1 MTAAVRIDFVSDIS
15 CPWCIIG
22 LQGLE
27 EALARVAGEIE
38 AEITFRPFE
47 LNRDMVPGGENMG
60 DHITRKIG
68 STREQSAQMRQTI
81 TERAAATGFTINFS
95 DDTRIYNTFDAHRL
109 LHWAAQKSAEKQR
122 ALKHALFDAHFTRG
136 EAMDDSDTLVAIVEK
151 AGLDGAEARDVL
163 TSGRYEAE
171 VRQEESLWRSRG
183 INSVPAIILNQK
195 YLVSG
200 GQPAEAFEEALRT
213 IAAETVAS

>member
-1 MTAAVRIDFVSDIS
+1 MTTAVRIDFVSDIS

-27 EALARVAGEIE
+27 AALARVAGEIE

-47 LNRDMVPGGENMG
+47 LNPDMAPGGENMG

-95 DDTRIYNTFDAHRL
+95 DDTRVYNTFDAHRL
-109 LHWAAQKSAEKQR
+109 LHWAAQESPEKQR
-122 ALKHALFDAHFTRG
+122 ALKHALFGAHFTRG
-136 EAMDDSDTLVAIVEK
+136 EAMDDSDTLVAIAEK

-171 VRQEESLWRSRG
+171 VRQEEALWRSRG

-195 YLVSG
+195 YLISG
-200 GQPAEAFEEALRT
+200 GQPADAFEEALRT

>member
-1 MTAAVRIDFVSDIS
+1 MTIAVRIDFVSDIS

-47 LNRDMVPGGENMG
+47 LNPDMAPGGENMG
-60 DHITRKIG
+60 DHIIRKIG

-109 LHWAAQKSAEKQR
+109 LHWAAQESPEKQR
-122 ALKHALFDAHFTRG
+122 ALKHALFDAHFTRLAVSRAHG
-136 EAMDDSDTLVAIVEK
+136 DVA
-151 AGLDGAEARDVL
+151 L
-163 TSGRYEAE
+163 
-171 VRQEESLWRSRG
+171 
-183 INSVPAIILNQK
+183 P
-195 YLVSG
+195 
-200 GQPAEAFEEALRT
+200 
-213 IAAETVAS
+213 